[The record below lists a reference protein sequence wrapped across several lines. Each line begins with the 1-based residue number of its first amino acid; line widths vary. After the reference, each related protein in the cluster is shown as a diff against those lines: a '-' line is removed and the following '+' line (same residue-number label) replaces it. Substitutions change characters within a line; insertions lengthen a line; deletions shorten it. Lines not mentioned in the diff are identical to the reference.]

1 MPDLILASG
10 SATRAKILRDA
21 GISFSVE
28 KPRVDEE
35 AVKQKLREQG
45 RTPREQAEALAE
57 AKALS
62 VSRSVG
68 GLVLGADQ
76 MLAFEGRAFDKPA
89 SRAEAKAQLQQLR
102 GGQHELI
109 TAIVIAKDGGA
120 LWRHVDRP
128 RLTMRSFSD
137 AFLESYLDQAGAAAL
152 SSVGGYQLEGP
163 GAQLFETIEGD
174 YFSILGLPLM
184 PLLAFLRDQKV
195 LAA

>member
-62 VSRSVG
+62 VSQSVG

-109 TAIVIAKDGGA
+109 TAIVIAKDGGT

-128 RLTMRSFSD
+128 RLTMRNFSD
-137 AFLESYLDQAGAAAL
+137 AFLGSYLDQAGAAAL
-152 SSVGGYQLEGP
+152 GSVGGYQLEGP

>member
-35 AVKQKLREQG
+35 AVKQRLREQG

-62 VSRSVG
+62 VSQSVG

-109 TAIVIAKDGGA
+109 TAIVIAKDGGT

-128 RLTMRSFSD
+128 RLTMRNFSD
-137 AFLESYLDQAGAAAL
+137 AFLGSYLDQAGAAAL
-152 SSVGGYQLEGP
+152 GSVGGYQLEGP